1 MKITNFVLLMLSI
14 VLSIGVTN
22 PATSLA
28 SSSLLSEGNNAI
40 SNLSG
45 RSISSSTGNLSGSS
59 ISSSMSNL
67 SGSSIS
73 SISGSSISSISGSS
87 ISNATGASINSSISS
102 STVPDSSSEVANMRW
117 VIENYLADFGALS
130 RKYSVNPSEE
140 YFDRFG
146 DFYLGWTNRL
156 QAIDFESLSQSAQAD
171 HILLQNRIS
180 LAQKEL
186 QRDILLFNEIKHV
199 LPDIGSMMEFVQNR
213 RRGEKPFASK
223 IAQDFDRW
231 HHQMIKLEQELANG
245 AKLTRPQAQF
255 ASRAI
260 TSIHNGVKDAFGF
273 YHGYDPDF
281 TWWTEM
287 PFSRLDGTFTR
298 YSTFVG
304 KHFDADALSQDASGI
319 VGNPIGRDGIMRDLA
334 AEMISY
340 TPEQLIA
347 RAEREFAML
356 EQEMLKASNELGYG
370 NDWKAALEYVKQQYV
385 DPGRQPELVQYL
397 ADEATEFLEERDLIT
412 IPELAKETWRM
423 TMLSPE
429 MQRIAPFFLGGEVV
443 RIAYPTN
450 TMDHAS
456 AMMSLRG
463 NNPHFSRAVVHHEL
477 IPGHH
482 LQQFMNQRYNTQRR
496 AFRTPFWSEGWALY
510 WEIVLWEKDFAES
523 PEDRIGMLYWRMHR
537 CARIVFSLNYH
548 MGKMTP
554 QQAID
559 YLVDKVGHERANAEA
574 EVRRSFEGS
583 YGPLYQIS
591 YLVGAWQIYAIREE
605 LVNTGIMTEKEF
617 HDRILQENAMP
628 IALLRKLLKG
638 EELSRQ
644 FDYKWDF

>member
-1 MKITNFVLLMLSI
+1 MKITNFVLLMLVVVMAI
-14 VLSIGVTN
+14 LVVK

-28 SSSLLSEGNNAI
+28 SGSTNVASSG
-40 SNLSG
+40 
-45 RSISSSTGNLSGSS
+45 SISSLSVSS
-59 ISSSMSNL
+59 ISGVALVGNSTSGATSSSIINL
-67 SGSSIS
+67 STS
-73 SISGSSISSISGSS
+73 SISGSISDIVDSS
-87 ISNATGASINSSISS
+87 TINSTVSFSS
-102 STVPDSSSEVANMRW
+102 AEATDMRW
-117 VIENYLADFGALS
+117 VIENFLADFGALS

-146 DFYLGWTNRL
+146 DFYLSWTNRL
-156 QAIDFESLSQSAQAD
+156 KAIDFESLSHGAKAD
-171 HILLQNRIS
+171 YILLQNRIS
-180 LAQKEL
+180 LAQQEL

-199 LPDIGSMMEFVQNR
+199 LPDVDSMMEFVQNR
-213 RRGEKPFASK
+213 RRGEKPFASN
-223 IAQDFDRW
+223 IAQEFDRW
-231 HHQMIKLEQELANG
+231 HHQMLKLEQELANG
-245 AKLTRPQAQF
+245 PKLTRPQAQF

-260 TSIHNGVKDAFGF
+260 TSIHSGVKDAFGF

-281 TWWTEM
+281 TWWSEM

-298 YSTFVG
+298 YFTFLG

-319 VGNPIGRDGIMRDLA
+319 VGNPIGRDGILRDLA
-334 AEMISY
+334 SEMISY

-370 NDWKAALEYVKQQYV
+370 NDWKAALEHVKQQYV

-397 ADEATEFLEERDLIT
+397 AEEATEFLEERDLIT

-591 YLVGAWQIYAIREE
+591 YLVGAWQIYAMREE

-617 HDRILQENAMP
+617 HDRILEENAIP
-628 IALLRKLLKG
+628 IALLRKLLNG
-638 EELSRQ
+638 EELSRN